1 MFFSKALAATGLLAT
16 AALAAPMEKRAAGG
30 KLVVYWGAE
39 DDSTTLANV
48 CADSSYDIVNLAFL
62 DQFSAGGGYPSLSL
76 STLGGPS
83 AAQKAAGATNL
94 QDGSSLVPAIKACQA
109 AGKLVILSMGGA
121 VGFSE
126 VTLSGDSQ
134 GQAVADMVWNL
145 FLGGT
150 ATPTLRPFGSVKLD
164 GVDLDNETG
173 NPTGY
178 LAMTQRFRSNF
189 AKDTSKRYYLTAAPQ
204 CPFPDASE
212 PLNVCQLLDYV
223 WVQFYNNDDCNVGQ
237 SDFNSAVKNWSKSIG
252 NATLFIG
259 ALASGADGDQGY
271 VSPSSLISAYNG
283 VSALNLPNIGGI
295 MLWEAQL
302 AVKNGNFQKTIKAA
316 IGSGSGTPPP
326 PPPAS
331 STTPAGSSPTCSW
344 AGHCAGA
351 SCSTDDDCSDSLT
364 CNSGKCGNSG
374 SSPPPTT
381 CSWEGHCLGA
391 TCATDNDCSDPYSC
405 TNGVCS
411 Q

>member
-1 MFFSKALAATGLLAT
+1 MFFTKSLVTAGLLAS
-16 AALAAPMEKRAAGG
+16 AALAAPTVEKRAAGG

-39 DDSTTLANV
+39 DDTTTLANV
-48 CADSSYDIVNLAFL
+48 CADPSYDIVNLAFL
-62 DQFSAGGGYPSLSL
+62 SEFFAGGGYPELSL

-94 QDGSSLVPAIKACQA
+94 QDGSSLVPAIQACQA

-121 VGFSE
+121 KEDSK
-126 VTLSGDSQ
+126 VTLTGDSQ
-134 GQAVADMVWNL
+134 GQQIANTVWNL

-164 GVDLDNETG
+164 GVDFDNETG

-178 LAMTQRFRSNF
+178 LAMAQQFRSNF
-189 AKDTSKRYYLTAAPQ
+189 AQDTSKKYYITAAPQ

-212 PLNVCQLLDYV
+212 PLNVCQLADFI

-237 SDFNSAVKNWSKSIG
+237 SDFNSAVKNWSKNIG
-252 NATLFIG
+252 SATLFIG

-271 VSPSSLISAYNG
+271 ISSSALLSAYEG
-283 VSALNLPNIGGI
+283 VAALNLPNIGGI
-295 MLWEAQL
+295 MLWEAEL
-302 AVKNGNFQKTIKAA
+302 AVKNGNFQKTIKAG
-316 IGSGSGTPPP
+316 ISSGSGTTP

-331 STTPAGSSPTCSW
+331 STKPPGSTPTCSW

-351 SCSTDDDCSDSLT
+351 SCGSDDDCSDSLT
-364 CNSGKCGNSG
+364 CNSGVCGTAG
-374 SSPPPTT
+374 STPPPAT

-391 TCATDNDCSDPYSC
+391 SCGSDDDCSDPYSC
-405 TNGVCS
+405 KSGVCS
-411 Q
+411 N